1 MTIKRKLLH
10 EVWEEV
16 GPNSKSLH
24 SLALAGPR
32 GDQQRQLIGPNS
44 RLVTTL
50 EASSHFEA
58 MTLYYQIMGW
68 GEYTTDQSWDHQSY
82 PDEWFD
88 EQRA

>member
-1 MTIKRKLLH
+1 
-10 EVWEEV
+10 
-16 GPNSKSLH
+16 
-24 SLALAGPR
+24 
-32 GDQQRQLIGPNS
+32 
-44 RLVTTL
+44 
-50 EASSHFEA
+50 